1 MAKSLMQA
9 RSGSPA
15 DRLIARFDT
24 YLRAVF
30 GPIPGRPERSSP
42 GDELPKIELDPAA
55 RVLSGQLMRVNHA
68 GEVCAQALY
77 RGQAWTA
84 RTPERQSDL
93 RAAAAE
99 EIDHLAWCRARL
111 DELNAHQSYLNPAW
125 YAGAFTLGAGVGIC
139 GDRWNL
145 GFLAETER
153 QVVAHLQSHLE
164 RLPVE
169 DLVSRAI
176 VAQMS
181 RDEAQHAATAIKHG
195 AADLPP
201 WVRWIMRMQAK
212 IMTSVA
218 ARV

>member
-1 MAKSLMQA
+1 MQS

-24 YLRAVF
+24 HLRAVF
-30 GPIPGRPERSSP
+30 GPVPGRLQRSSP
-42 GDELPKIELDPAA
+42 ADKLPKPELDPVAQA
-55 RVLSGQLMRVNHA
+55 LSGQLMRVNHA

-77 RGQAWTA
+77 RGQAWA
-84 RTPERQSDL
+84 SRIPERQSDL

-99 EIDHLAWCRARL
+99 EVDHLAWCRARL
-111 DELNAHQSYLNPAW
+111 AELNAHQSYFNPLW
-125 YAGAFTLGAGVGIC
+125 YMGAFTIGAAFGIC

-153 QVVAHLQSHLE
+153 QVVGHLQSHLE

-169 DLVSRAI
+169 DLPSRAI

-181 RDEAQHAATAIKHG
+181 LDEAQHAAAAVKHG
-195 AADLPP
+195 AEDLPP
-201 WVRWIMRMQAK
+201 WVRWIMRMHAK

-218 ARV
+218 ARI